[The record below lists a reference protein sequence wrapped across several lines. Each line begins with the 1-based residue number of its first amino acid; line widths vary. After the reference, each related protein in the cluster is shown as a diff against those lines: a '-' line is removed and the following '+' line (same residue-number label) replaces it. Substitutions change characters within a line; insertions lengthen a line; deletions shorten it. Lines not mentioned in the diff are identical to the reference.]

1 MAITPRTIF
10 SSAAPATVAAVSL
23 LAFTAVGTVAY
34 MSAQQCDRSEK
45 GAETPTAATST
56 GCEDLGEAL
65 GADRAKWSE
74 RDWVQYASCYKRQK
88 NARAA
93 IDAAAEGL
101 KHYPSSASLYNI
113 KGYHE
118 ITVERHVD
126 AIETLRTGLNRV
138 DAPYT
143 GVLEN
148 NLAWAGLWAPREM
161 SLEEARSL
169 YRKALEKEPDV
180 CAYQHTGLWV
190 EYATARQ
197 ASGVDRFEALRA
209 FNDLRSDY
217 ASCLDRVDEEGW
229 KTVAEIAG
237 AGVMYSDLAEGQDGV
252 ASEDES
258 TPSGEEILNEVAR
271 TVKHKYSGVG
281 IDGLCNDAMPV
292 STTHQ
297 TCVEQL
303 NAAMDRVENGNTKGE
318 KTDEES
324 AGVLGGGGSPCPAMA
339 E

>member
-45 GAETPTAATST
+45 GLEKPANAAAT
-56 GCEDLGEAL
+56 GCEDLSEAL
-65 GADRAKWSE
+65 GSDRSQWTE
-74 RDWVQYASCYKRQK
+74 RDWVQYANCFKRQK

-93 IDAAAEGL
+93 IEAASEGL
-101 KHYPSSASLYNI
+101 RHHPNSAPLYNI

-118 ITVERHVD
+118 ITLERHTN
-126 AIETLRTGLNRV
+126 AIDTLRTGLSRA
-138 DAPYT
+138 DTPYT

-148 NLAWAGLWAPREM
+148 NLAWAGLWAPREL
-161 SLEEARSL
+161 SLEKARGL
-169 YRKALEKEPDV
+169 YRRALDKEPNV
-180 CAYQHTGLWV
+180 CAYLHTGLWV

-197 ASGVDRFEALRA
+197 ASGVDRFQALKK
-209 FNDLRSDY
+209 FEDLRTRY
-217 ASCLDRVDEEGW
+217 ASCLDRLDQANW

-237 AGVMYSDLAEGQDGV
+237 ASVMYSDLAGDAAGV
-252 ASEDES
+252 ETESES
-258 TPSGEEILNEVAR
+258 QPSGRELLDRVAR
-271 TVKHKYSGVG
+271 TLKQNYSGVG
-281 IDGLCNDAMPV
+281 VDGLCRDAMPV

-303 NAAMDRVENGNTKGE
+303 NRAMRRVEEDDGAESG
-318 KTDEES
+318 ES
-324 AGVLGGGGSPCPAMA
+324 AGIGGAGSPCPAMS